1 MNTFTFQE
9 DILNLI
15 KINHNKINTKFNEIN
30 LNSFDKL
37 NINEAESL
45 INLIKKLEINTENII
60 NNLNEM
66 QNLKL
71 NSYKNQLIEKELN
84 LKIAP
89 IILVYRTLLNEKYKN
104 YDENY
109 LYDLE

>member
-9 DILNLI
+9 DIINLI
-15 KINHNKINTKFNEIN
+15 KQNHEKINIKFNEID
-30 LNSFDKL
+30 LNTFEKL

-45 INLIKKLEINTENII
+45 ISLIKKLEINTDNII

-71 NSYKNQLIEKELN
+71 NSYKNQLIDKELN
-84 LKIAP
+84 LKITP
-89 IILVYRTLLNEKYKN
+89 IILIYRTLLNEKYKHLS
-104 YDENY
+104 ETSI
-109 LYDLE
+109 YDLE